1 MPPDWTQE
9 RKDEVIASY
18 LAQNPTPETSTEIVK
33 SIADDLGDDF
43 TPNGVM
49 AILIK
54 AGKYVKKTQGTAAK
68 ANGESK
74 STRVNKA
81 EAIQG
86 LVDVIEAN
94 GVEADGDIIGK
105 LTGKAAIYFK
115 ETIETIA
122 NNAE

>member
-1 MPPDWTQE
+1 MPDWTQE

-18 LAQNPTPETSTEIVK
+18 LSQNPTPETSTEIVK
-33 SIADDLGDDF
+33 SIAEDLGDDF

-54 AGKYVKKTQGTAAK
+54 AGKYVKKSQTSASK
-68 ANGESK
+68 SNGESK
-74 STRVNKA
+74 GTRVNKA